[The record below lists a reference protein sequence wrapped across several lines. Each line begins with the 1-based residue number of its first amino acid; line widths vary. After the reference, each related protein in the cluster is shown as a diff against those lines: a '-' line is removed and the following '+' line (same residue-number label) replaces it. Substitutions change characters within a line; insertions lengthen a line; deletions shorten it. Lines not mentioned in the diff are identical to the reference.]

1 MTEQL
6 KFRGRLAEKKME
18 EKKLRWRMEGLRSS
32 IREFLDP
39 FENVVNLNTDVAM
52 EQMIE
57 LAGLRIDLKET
68 IDTIAALKKALS
80 V

>member
-6 KFRGRLAEKKME
+6 KFRGRLAEKKMA
-18 EKKLRWRMEGLRSS
+18 EKKLRLRMEGLRSS

-39 FENVVNLNTDVAM
+39 FEDVVNLNTDVAT

-57 LAGLRIDLKET
+57 LAGLRIDLKEA
-68 IDTIAALKKALS
+68 IDTIAALKKALGI
-80 V
+80 

>member
-6 KFRGRLAEKKME
+6 KFRGRLAEKKMA
-18 EKKLRWRMEGLRSS
+18 EKKLRLRMEGLRSS

-39 FENVVNLNTDVAM
+39 FEDVVNLNTDVAT

-68 IDTIAALKKALS
+68 IDTIVALKKALGI
-80 V
+80 

>member
-6 KFRGRLAEKKME
+6 KFRGRLAEKKMA
-18 EKKLRWRMEGLRSS
+18 EKKLRLRMEGLRSS

-39 FENVVNLNTDVAM
+39 FEDVVNLNTDVAT

-57 LAGLRIDLKET
+57 LAGLRIDLKEA
-68 IDTIAALKKALS
+68 IDTIAALKKALGM
-80 V
+80 

>member
-57 LAGLRIDLKET
+57 LAGLRVDLKET
-68 IDTIAALKKALS
+68 IDTIAALKKALG

>member
-68 IDTIAALKKALS
+68 IDTIAALKKALG

>member
-6 KFRGRLAEKKME
+6 KFRGRLAEKKMA
-18 EKKLRWRMEGLRSS
+18 EKKLRLRMEGLRSS

-39 FENVVNLNTDVAM
+39 FEDVINMNTDVAM

-68 IDTIAALKKALS
+68 IDTIAALKKALGI
-80 V
+80 

>member
-68 IDTIAALKKALS
+68 IDTIEALKKALG

>member
-6 KFRGRLAEKKME
+6 KFRGRLAEKKMA
-18 EKKLRWRMEGLRSS
+18 EKKLRLRMEGLRSS

-39 FENVVNLNTDVAM
+39 FEDVVNLNTEVAT

-68 IDTIAALKKALS
+68 IDTIAALKKALGI
-80 V
+80 

>member
-52 EQMIE
+52 EQMLE
-57 LAGLRIDLKET
+57 LAGLRVDLKET
-68 IDTIAALKKALS
+68 IDTIEALKKALG